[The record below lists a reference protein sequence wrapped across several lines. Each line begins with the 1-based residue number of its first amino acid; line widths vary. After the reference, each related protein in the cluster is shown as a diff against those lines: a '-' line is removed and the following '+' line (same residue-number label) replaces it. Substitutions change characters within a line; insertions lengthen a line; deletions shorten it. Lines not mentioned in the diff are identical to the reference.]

1 MYYIRK
7 MTESAVQ
14 IFGKIHENNIF
25 EITSYL
31 DIDTL
36 FNLLEVVESDE
47 YLKNT
52 LMLVVNNKMK
62 EVRQKSRLLLWTPN
76 HFTRHLNVLSDINLA
91 YVALLNSIFG
101 EDNRERVFKF
111 MKYNF
116 TEEEQ
121 PVLVYIRQFYDK
133 SSPLLKNNK
142 LLYNEILQECLF
154 RQFSNYT

>member
-14 IFGKIHENNIF
+14 IFGKFHENNIF
-25 EITSYL
+25 KIASYL

-36 FNLLEVVESDE
+36 FNLLEVVEANE
-47 YLKNT
+47 FLRNT
-52 LMLVVNNKMK
+52 LMLEINNKMK

-76 HFTRHLNVLSDINLA
+76 HFTRRLNYLSDINLA
-91 YVALLNSIFG
+91 HVVLLKSIFG
-101 EDNRERVFKF
+101 EDNRERVLKF

-121 PVLVYIRQFYDK
+121 PALVYIRQFYDN
-133 SSPLLKNNK
+133 SSPLFEKSN
-142 LLYNEILQECLF
+142 LLYDELLQECLF
-154 RQFSNYT
+154 RQFINYT

>member
-1 MYYIRK
+1 
-7 MTESAVQ
+7 MTETAVQ

-36 FNLLEVVESDE
+36 FNLLEVVESDK
-47 YLKNT
+47 YLRNT

-62 EVRQKSRLLLWTPN
+62 EVRAKSRLLLWTPN
-76 HFTRHLNVLSDINLA
+76 HFTRRLNVLSDINLA
-91 YVALLNSIFG
+91 HVALLKSLFG
-101 EDNRERVFKF
+101 EDNRERVLKF

-121 PVLVYIRQFYDK
+121 PALVYIRQFYDN
-133 SSPLLKNNK
+133 SSPLFEKSN
-142 LLYNEILQECLF
+142 LLYDELLQECLF
-154 RQFSNYT
+154 RQFNNYM